1 LGVFNESGILGILPV
16 HEQTHP
22 SNMSIMEM
30 ITELQA
36 LEHDPDLAAL
46 EQALQQF
53 NLFEAMGIARQ
64 EVIHS
69 KALAFLLDPH
79 QTHGL
84 GEHFLRGFLHHLGL
98 TEPADLSDTEMRTE
112 WERIDILIRCPRA
125 RLAVVIENKIGAG
138 EHGDQ
143 LKRYKELAA
152 RHFAGWK
159 VVFVFLSPLGAPA
172 SDPDYQL
179 AEYSTIVTLLEGAT
193 NLPGLQPE
201 VVTLLHH
208 YAATL
213 RRHVLNEDE
222 LDAICQQLYQ
232 RHRRA
237 FDLIFERRTDPQAR
251 IREELELLIQASPDL
266 QLDYA
271 KPASRKFVSFC
282 PVAWDSCLPRGN
294 TSGWSTQGRILL
306 FWFENQPTSLRVNL
320 QIGEGA
326 TPEDR
331 KALIDLAEQH
341 GLPFTIRHDA
351 RRSKWSF
358 LYSRELLTPSRY
370 KTDDLTQLIEY
381 LRIEW
386 EAFLSHEFEALN
398 QAISSSNIVSK
409 AS

>member
-1 LGVFNESGILGILPV
+1 
-16 HEQTHP
+16 
-22 SNMSIMEM
+22 MEM

-53 NLFEAMGIARQ
+53 NLFDAMGIARQ

-201 VVTLLHH
+201 VLTLLTH

-213 RRHVLNEDE
+213 RKQVLQEDE
-222 LDAICQQLYQ
+222 LDALCAQLYQ

-237 FDLIFERRTDPQAR
+237 LDYIYARRADPQAR
-251 IREELELLIQASPDL
+251 IREELEQLVLANPAL
-266 QLDYA
+266 VLDYA
-271 KPASRKFVSFC
+271 KPASRKFVGFSL
-282 PVAWDSCLPRGN
+282 VAWDSLLPRG
-294 TSGWSTQGRILL
+294 SSREWSAEGRILL
-306 FWFENQPTSLRVNL
+306 FWFSNQPQSLRITL
-320 QIGEGA
+320 QISAGA
-326 TPEDR
+326 DPTDR
-331 KALIDLAEQH
+331 ARLIALSEAQ
-341 GLPFTIRHDA
+341 GAPFSVKPNA
-351 RRSKWSF
+351 RNAAWSI
-358 LYSRELLTPSRY
+358 LYSRELLAPRSYTK
-370 KTDDLTQLIEY
+370 KTLEQLLDELHASWESFLTGDLPL
-381 LRIEW
+381 LDR
-386 EAFLSHEFEALN
+386 
-398 QAISSSNIVSK
+398 AIQSVR
-409 AS
+409 